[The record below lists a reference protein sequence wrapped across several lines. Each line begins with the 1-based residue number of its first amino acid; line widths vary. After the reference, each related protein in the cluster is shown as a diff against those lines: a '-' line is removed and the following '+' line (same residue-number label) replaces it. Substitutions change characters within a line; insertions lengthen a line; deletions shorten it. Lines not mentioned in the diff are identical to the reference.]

1 MCVSFGSFLLT
12 IQHLTACHIR
22 IYGII
27 PIESGAPCAC
37 DVSRIPS
44 AHIGPTRKVT
54 GNVPRIKRRRNTG
67 GFGDV
72 TPSSGA
78 PKRNIHLP
86 FIDLPTLKKLKK
98 PCEIHPL
105 SALLQRFGKCTF
117 FFWHKRVAE
126 SLSSIGHESISS
138 IRVALLNER
147 PRGYNLHWFPVH
159 ATVLWVDLSTFI
171 YQLRTF
177 RTAQIDSC
185 PSYKAPKCMYYLIIE
200 LKYGFCCISFHFS
213 DRDVAIFN
221 TPYICFCIPLP
232 ISCIK
237 WWYTYLR

>member
-1 MCVSFGSFLLT
+1 MQSSSILQTCMKWIWLVDSACMKYEQFILQIRLFLSGLLVVDEFMHFCQVMIIVQFVKVCSDHLQYELICVYACVSFGSFLLT
-12 IQHLTACHIR
+12 TQHLTTCHIR

-117 FFWHKRVAE
+117 FFLA
-126 SLSSIGHESISS
+126 
-138 IRVALLNER
+138 
-147 PRGYNLHWFPVH
+147 
-159 ATVLWVDLSTFI
+159 
-171 YQLRTF
+171 
-177 RTAQIDSC
+177 
-185 PSYKAPKCMYYLIIE
+185 
-200 LKYGFCCISFHFS
+200 
-213 DRDVAIFN
+213 
-221 TPYICFCIPLP
+221 
-232 ISCIK
+232 
-237 WWYTYLR
+237 